1 MTSALTGKPL
11 EGRQTGHEPSRTLDS
26 PWPEIAPKLRTQR
39 LIAAARPSGEG
50 GASRGRRKRMAFE
63 FGMFHE
69 FQRTAEMTDEQAFAT
84 SFAQVDAAERWGL
97 DAMWLAEIHVAPE
110 RSVCSAP
117 LTLAS
122 AIAARTKRMKIGTAV
137 QVLPLCHPLR
147 LAEEVATVDQIS
159 HGRLI
164 FGVGRSGFPRTYEA
178 YGVPYGESRER
189 FAETLEILKRA
200 WTEDSFSYQGKYYSF
215 DNVKMTP
222 KPYQKPWPEI
232 RIAANSADTFPAIAK
247 LGHAVFVAVRLGTL
261 EELEPNITAYR
272 KAWKEA
278 GHPGEGKV
286 FLRAP
291 VYVAETDQAAR
302 EEPEESI
309 MYFYR
314 YLGERLE
321 DSATRSGVRAVED
334 RAARGRR
341 LQTIT
346 YEDALR
352 EKIIVGSPGRVTER
366 LKGLQETLGL
376 DGILCEMNCGTKI
389 PHERVMKSL
398 QLLCQEVSPR
408 FN

>member
-1 MTSALTGKPL
+1 
-11 EGRQTGHEPSRTLDS
+11 
-26 PWPEIAPKLRTQR
+26 
-39 LIAAARPSGEG
+39 
-50 GASRGRRKRMAFE
+50 MAFE

-69 FQRTAEMTDEQAFAT
+69 FQRASGVSEEQAFAT
-84 SFAQVDAAERWGL
+84 SFEQVDAAERWGL
-97 DAMWLAEIHVAPE
+97 DAMWLAEIHIAPE
-110 RSVCSAP
+110 RSVLSAP
-117 LTLAS
+117 LTLAA

-178 YGVPYGESRER
+178 YGVPYGESRDR
-189 FAETLEILKRA
+189 FAETLEILKKA
-200 WTEDSFSYQGKYYSF
+200 WTEESFSYKGQYYSF
-215 DNVKMTP
+215 DNVKVTP
-222 KPYQKPWPEI
+222 RPYQKPWPEI
-232 RIAANSADTFPAIAK
+232 RVAANSADTFPAIAK
-247 LGHAVFVAVRLGTL
+247 AGHAVFVAVRLGTL

-291 VYVAETDQAAR
+291 VYVADTDQAAHD
-302 EEPEESI
+302 EPEESI

-321 DSATRSGVRAVED
+321 QSAQSAGVRAVED
-334 RAARGRR
+334 RAARGQR
-341 LQTIT
+341 LQSIT

-352 EKIIVGSPGRVTER
+352 EKIIVGSPEKVTDR
-366 LKGLQETLGL
+366 LMGLKEHLGL
-376 DGILCEMNCGTKI
+376 DGILCEMNCGMQI
-389 PHERVMKSL
+389 PHDRVMKSL
-398 QLLCQEVSPR
+398 QLLCEKVSPR

>member
-1 MTSALTGKPL
+1 
-11 EGRQTGHEPSRTLDS
+11 
-26 PWPEIAPKLRTQR
+26 
-39 LIAAARPSGEG
+39 
-50 GASRGRRKRMAFE
+50 MAFE

-69 FQRTAEMTDEQAFAT
+69 FQRPAGMSDEEAFAT
-84 SFAQVDAAERWGL
+84 SFEQVDAAERWGL
-97 DAMWLAEIHVAPE
+97 DAMWLAEIHIAPE
-110 RSVCSAP
+110 RSVLSAP

-122 AIAARTKRMKIGTAV
+122 AIAARTRRMKIGTAV

-159 HGRLI
+159 QGRLI

-178 YGVPYGESRER
+178 YGVPYGESRDR
-189 FAETLEILKRA
+189 FAETLEILKQA
-200 WTEDSFSYQGKYYSF
+200 WTEPRFSYQGKYYSF
-215 DNVKMTP
+215 ENVAVTP

-232 RIAANSADTFPAIAK
+232 RVAANSADTFPAIAK

-272 KAWKEA
+272 EAWKEA

-291 VYVAETDQAAR
+291 VYLAETDEAAR

-341 LQTIT
+341 LQEIT

-352 EKIIVGSPGRVTER
+352 EKIIVGSPERVTDR
-366 LKGLQETLGL
+366 LMELREKLGL

-389 PHERVMKSL
+389 PHQRVMNSL
-398 QLLCQEVSPR
+398 QLLCEKVSPR

>member
-1 MTSALTGKPL
+1 
-11 EGRQTGHEPSRTLDS
+11 
-26 PWPEIAPKLRTQR
+26 
-39 LIAAARPSGEG
+39 
-50 GASRGRRKRMAFE
+50 MAFE

-69 FQRTAEMTDEQAFAT
+69 FQRTAGVSDEEAFAT
-84 SFAQVDAAERWGL
+84 SFEQIDAAERWGL
-97 DAMWLAEIHVAPE
+97 DAMWLAEIHGAPE
-110 RSVCSAP
+110 RSVASAP

-122 AIAARTKRMKIGTAV
+122 AIAARTKRMRIGTAV

-147 LAEEVATVDQIS
+147 LAEEAATVDQIS

-189 FAETLEILKRA
+189 FAETLEILKKA
-200 WTEDSFSYQGKYYSF
+200 WTAAPFSYHGQYYNF
-215 DNVKMTP
+215 DNVRVTP
-222 KPYQKPWPEI
+222 KPYQQPCPEI
-232 RIAANSADTFPAIAK
+232 RVAANSADTFPAIAK
-247 LGHAVFVAVRLGTL
+247 LGHGVFVAVRLGTL
-261 EELEPNITAYR
+261 EELEPNIAAYR
-272 KAWKEA
+272 RAWKEA
-278 GHPGEGKV
+278 GHPGEGQV

-291 VYVAETDQAAR
+291 VYIAETDQAAR

-321 DSATRSGVRAVED
+321 DSASRAGVRAVED

-346 YEDALR
+346 YDEALR
-352 EKIIVGSPGRVTER
+352 DKIIVGSPERVTDRLTGLRER
-366 LKGLQETLGL
+366 LGL

-389 PHERVMKSL
+389 PHPKVMKSL
-398 QLLCQEVSPR
+398 QLLCEKVSPR

>member
-1 MTSALTGKPL
+1 
-11 EGRQTGHEPSRTLDS
+11 
-26 PWPEIAPKLRTQR
+26 
-39 LIAAARPSGEG
+39 
-50 GASRGRRKRMAFE
+50 MAFE

-69 FQRTAEMTDEQAFAT
+69 FQRTAGVTDEAAFAT
-84 SFAQVDAAERWGL
+84 SFEQIDAAERWGL

-122 AIAARTKRMKIGTAV
+122 AIAARTSRMKIGTAV

-200 WTEDSFSYQGKYYSF
+200 WTEPSFSYQGKYYSF
-215 DNVKMTP
+215 DNVKVTP

-232 RIAANSADTFPAIAK
+232 RVAANSADTFPQIARQ
-247 LGHAVFVAVRLGTL
+247 GHAVFVAVRLGTL

-272 KAWKEA
+272 QAWKEA

-291 VYVAETDQAAR
+291 VYLADTDRAAR

-341 LQTIT
+341 LQTIS
-346 YEDALR
+346 YDDALR
-352 EKIIVGSPGRVTER
+352 EKLIVGSPERVADR
-366 LKGLQETLGL
+366 LQGLKEHLGL

-389 PHERVMKSL
+389 PHERVMRSL
-398 QLLCQEVSPR
+398 QLLCEKVSPR